1 MAKVPVP
8 SMSTLTS
15 KPQNVPAGKVA
26 CNPIGNVPRSGAVAT
41 AALTKTS
48 AAAEANAL
56 AANVRM
62 DLIVLSL
69 LFIGRR
75 CSSTSA
81 APLGPEARRR
91 SRKLLLEPGVER
103 GRGGAGTV
111 KRVDGLGR
119 RAERKLLFA

>member
-1 MAKVPVP
+1 MFRGGSSQTAKVPVP
-8 SMSTLTS
+8 SMSTPTS

-41 AALTKTS
+41 AELTKTS

-69 LFIGRR
+69 LFMGRR
-75 CSSTSA
+75 CASTSA
-81 APLGPEARRR
+81 APLGPEA
-91 SRKLLLEPGVER
+91 SRYGEAGGGWPGTPRGEEAALRLRASAEPSSR
-103 GRGGAGTV
+103 
-111 KRVDGLGR
+111 
-119 RAERKLLFA
+119 

>member
-41 AALTKTS
+41 ASPTKTS

-69 LFIGRR
+69 LFIGGR
-75 CSSTSA
+75 CASPSA
-81 APLGPEARRR
+81 APLGPEARRQ
-91 SRKLLLEPGVER
+91 SRVLLEPVGGER
-103 GRGGAGTV
+103 GRAGAGTV
-111 KRVDGLGR
+111 KAGGWPRASR
-119 RAERKLLFA
+119 REE